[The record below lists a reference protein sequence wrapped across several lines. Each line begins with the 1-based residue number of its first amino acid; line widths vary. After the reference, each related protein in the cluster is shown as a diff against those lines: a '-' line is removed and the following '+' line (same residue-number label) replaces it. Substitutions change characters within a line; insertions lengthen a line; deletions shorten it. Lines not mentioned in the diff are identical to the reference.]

1 MKTMLE
7 KVTEYIRETYSVEP
21 DYPFKSLPDCPVFR
35 HISTRKWFAL
45 IMEVPRSRLGL
56 RGDEPVSILDIK
68 CPPMLAGSLR
78 MQEGILPAYHMNK
91 DSWITVVL
99 DGSVPGE
106 TVFRLIDMSFELT
119 RKPVRMKKRDPE
131 D

>member
-1 MKTMLE
+1 MKTMRE

-21 DYPFKSLPDCPVFR
+21 DYPFKGLPECPVFR
-35 HISTRKWFAL
+35 HASTRKWFGL
-45 IMEVPRSRLGL
+45 IMEVPRRRLGL
-56 RGDEPVSILDIK
+56 CGDEAVSILDIK

-91 DSWITVVL
+91 DSWITVLL
-99 DGSVPGE
+99 DGSVPEE
-106 TVFRLIDMSFELT
+106 TVFPLIDLSFELT
-119 RKPVRMKKRDPE
+119 RKAVRRKKQDPT